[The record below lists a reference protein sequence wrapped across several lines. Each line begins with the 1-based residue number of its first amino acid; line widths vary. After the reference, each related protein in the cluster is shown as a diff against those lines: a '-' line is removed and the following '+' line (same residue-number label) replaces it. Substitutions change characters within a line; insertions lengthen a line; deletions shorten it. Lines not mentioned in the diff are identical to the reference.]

1 MAVSENN
8 NKLAENKVLILY
20 TLNKINKDIAED
32 NLFKIISSIN
42 DINYFYFII
51 FSKIHSFNKIS
62 FNKFILPTG
71 FS

>member
-20 TLNKINKDIAED
+20 MLNKINKDIAES

-42 DINYFYFII
+42 DINYFLFRTNFKW
-51 FSKIHSFNKIS
+51 FSRNSIS
-62 FNKFILPTG
+62 RFLH
-71 FS
+71 